1 MAVAGVILFFG
12 AESFVSQFT
21 DNLEAIYHGTIYL
34 KIAALIA
41 PVYPVFFITTAV
53 FQAVKKPIYSLYLS
67 VLRLSALPFLSL
79 WYVINIRGGNY
90 ADIFY
95 TIMATN
101 WFIGIVLI
109 IFIGYFLNN
118 VFKQKKAIFLIS
130 VSSLIFI
137 LTINQVKSQTIKIID
152 GDTIHLDGEKIRFT
166 GIDTPELKQTCVN
179 AGVKDNCGITA
190 KQILID
196 KIGDNIVECI
206 SEGKDQYKRILAE
219 CFVNNESLSSYL
231 VRSGYAFAYRRY
243 SKKVCPR

>member
-1 MAVAGVILFFG
+1 M
-12 AESFVSQFT
+12 
-21 DNLEAIYHGTIYL
+21 
-34 KIAALIA
+34 
-41 PVYPVFFITTAV
+41 
-53 FQAVKKPIYSLYLS
+53 
-67 VLRLSALPFLSL
+67 
-79 WYVINIRGGNY
+79 
-90 ADIFY
+90 
-95 TIMATN
+95 
-101 WFIGIVLI
+101 
-109 IFIGYFLNN
+109 FLN
-118 VFKQKKAIFLIS
+118 KRKAIFLIS

-243 SKKVCPR
+243 SKKFVLDENYARINKIGMWSMEFDYPWDYRKAKKN